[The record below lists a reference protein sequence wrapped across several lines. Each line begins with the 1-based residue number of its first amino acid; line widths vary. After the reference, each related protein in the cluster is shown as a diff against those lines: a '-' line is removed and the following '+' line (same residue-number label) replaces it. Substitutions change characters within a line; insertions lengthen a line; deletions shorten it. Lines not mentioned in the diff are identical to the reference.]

1 MSAVILLQEMMLRKK
16 LDPASA
22 AEDELDEAPAT
33 SKDTNKDK
41 VAVLAIAYH
50 NMGVEQEFLR
60 SYPAAIL
67 SYKKAV
73 NFAEKNLGAED
84 GITQNLR
91 SVYEN
96 AKNEV
101 SKAEHLSSLNE
112 SLIFPIWY
120 IA

>member
-1 MSAVILLQEMMLRKK
+1 MMLRKK
-16 LDPASA
+16 LDPQSA
-22 AEDELDEAPAT
+22 AEDDLDEGPAIQN
-33 SKDTNKDK
+33 KDTNKDK

-101 SKAEHLSSLNE
+101 SIKA
-112 SLIFPIWY
+112 IIRPTFI
-120 IA
+120 

>member
-16 LDPASA
+16 LDPTSA
-22 AEDELDEAPAT
+22 QEDDLEDAPAT
-33 SKDTNKDK
+33 QNKDTNKDK

-84 GITQNLR
+84 GIT
-91 SVYEN
+91 
-96 AKNEV
+96 
-101 SKAEHLSSLNE
+101 
-112 SLIFPIWY
+112 
-120 IA
+120 

>member
-1 MSAVILLQEMMLRKK
+1 MMLRKK

-22 AEDELDEAPAT
+22 QEDDLDDPPTPSAT
-33 SKDTNKDK
+33 GGKDHNKDK

-73 NFAEKNLGAED
+73 NFAEKHLGPED

-101 SKAEHLSSLNE
+101 SYFLRLDSLFFI
-112 SLIFPIWY
+112 SRHGPVQKR
-120 IA
+120 

>member
-1 MSAVILLQEMMLRKK
+1 MMLRKK
-16 LDPASA
+16 LDPQSA
-22 AEDELDEAPAT
+22 AEDDLDDQPMIN
-33 SKDTNKDK
+33 KDTNKDK

-101 SKAEHLSSLNE
+101 SQSSL
-112 SLIFPIWY
+112 LIRC
-120 IA
+120 

>member
-1 MSAVILLQEMMLRKK
+1 MMLRRK
-16 LDPASA
+16 LDPSSVN
-22 AEDELDEAPAT
+22 EDELEEIAQM
-33 SKDTNKDK
+33 KDSPNKDK

-73 NFAEKNLGAED
+73 NFAEKNLGHED
-84 GITQNLR
+84 GITENLR

-96 AKNEV
+96 ATSEV
-101 SKAEHLSSLNE
+101 SK
-112 SLIFPIWY
+112 
-120 IA
+120 

>member
-1 MSAVILLQEMMLRKK
+1 MLRKK

-22 AEDELDEAPAT
+22 YDEDEEEGMIPPT
-33 SKDTNKDK
+33 QTNKDK

-84 GITQNLR
+84 GITLNLR

-101 SKAEHLSSLNE
+101 STK
-112 SLIFPIWY
+112 IFEN
-120 IA
+120 